1 MSEDGNWIAT
11 EIEHGRFQ
19 VENEKMR
26 IAIFA
31 DFSGDVTDKFGGTIH
46 FQDLRLFIDAAKILE
61 NALVS
66 HYGGYQ

>member
-1 MSEDGNWIAT
+1 MSEDGSWTAT

-31 DFSGDVTDKFGGTIH
+31 DFSGDVTDVFGNTIN
-46 FQDLRLFIDAAKILE
+46 FPDLRLFIDAAKILE

-66 HYGGYQ
+66 HYGGYK